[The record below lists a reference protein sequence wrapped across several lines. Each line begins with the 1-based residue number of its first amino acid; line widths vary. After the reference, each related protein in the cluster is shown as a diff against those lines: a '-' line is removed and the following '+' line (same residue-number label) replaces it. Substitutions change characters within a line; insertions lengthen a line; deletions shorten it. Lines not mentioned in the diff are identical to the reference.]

1 MSFTVDRGHKPMLG
15 AKAVGLEQKG
25 SPTAFLDAIQKA
37 APAPA
42 APRQA
47 PSDAEAQLIG
57 KLRHGVTEDESRK
70 RWDLVLDEVKP
81 FLDGQPPSE
90 RQATVQRLLDAFK
103 EPPGGAPGTTS
114 AELRSSWVRQG
125 IEGAAALL
133 GLTTDPAEMAR
144 REQEEQFA
152 ASIFARGN
160 RLEHHPDEAGDDPA
174 AIAKDIRAFLGGP
187 AGGGPGAEKK
197 WTVLNRL
204 YERDWVDAG
213 PVMVAIEKIAAE
225 DFHRE
230 LVPSQHRGPGAYEA
244 AQSIYSRAVLQEG
257 RNIALE
263 KDGIPNQQYLDL
275 KKGSRHASPEVQLKL
290 AQMVSQSHW
299 SIRAVSAFVT
309 MPLSGDAKKL
319 QENGLEVFRRLEDL
333 TKDMAGPLATEVVD
347 QALTEMKSIDGLP
360 KPLNFAKFEEG
371 SVAERNKVRAVVDRI
386 AGTPAGTAVVDRMRE
401 LGILV

>member
-1 MSFTVDRGHKPMLG
+1 MVSIDRNHKPIFD
-15 AKAVGLEQKG
+15 AKAAAPGRQA
-25 SPTAFLDAIQKA
+25 SQAAFLAAVQKTA
-37 APAPA
+37 SNPA
-42 APRQA
+42 ASREEV
-47 PSDAEAQLIG
+47 DLIA
-57 KLRHGVTEDESRK
+57 KLRSDIMDTRAPEK
-70 RWDLVLDEVKP
+70 RWDLVLEQVKP

-103 EPPGGAPGTTS
+103 APPGGAPGTTS

-244 AQSIYSRAVLQEG
+244 AQSIYDKATPQGG
-257 RNIALE
+257 RDIDKE
-263 KDGIPNQQYLDL
+263 TRGIPNQQYQDL
-275 KKGSRHASPEVQLKL
+275 KIRSQHASPEVQAKL
-290 AQMVSQSHW
+290 AEMLSKPHRSL
-299 SIRAVSAFVT
+299 STVSAFVAL
-309 MPLSGDAKKL
+309 PLRVGGGSPEDGASKM
-319 QENGLEVFRRLEDL
+319 FSRLEEL
-333 TKDMAGPLATEVVD
+333 TRDMGRPLATQVVD
-347 QALTEMKSIDGLP
+347 QAVTELEEKGGLP
-360 KPLNFAKFEEG
+360 EKLDLKGGA
-371 SVAERNKVRAVVDRI
+371 VATIIERIKGTK
-386 AGTPAGTAVVDRMRE
+386 AGKDVIDRMEKR
-401 LGILV
+401 GIVA